1 MVAVNSSSN
10 AYRDIEAIREKERNQ
25 QLYILKK
32 ERAKAHVLRHDKI
45 IIAGI
50 VISAF
55 LLAFIFISIEA
66 KITAYG
72 YQVTELKE
80 QIADIENQCDRLDL
94 EIASLN
100 SLSRIENYALTKLDM
115 IYPEINSITYLEV
128 GGPIAVAESSGNNE
142 NNVPAQSAAEDNSE
156 HPFWT
161 AIGNL
166 FSQYFDRGASAL
178 EG

>member
-1 MVAVNSSSN
+1 VVAVNRSSN
-10 AYRDIEAIREKERNQ
+10 AYKDIEAIREIERNQ
-25 QLYILKK
+25 QLYIIKK
-32 ERAKAHVLRHDKI
+32 ERAKAHVLRNDKI

-50 VISAF
+50 VLVTF

-80 QIADIENQCDRLDL
+80 QIKDIENQSDRLDL

-100 SLSRIENYALTKLDM
+100 SLSRIENYALSKLDM
-115 IYPEINSITYLEV
+115 VYPEINSIGYLDI
-128 GGPIAVAESSGNNE
+128 GGSITVAESSGNNE
-142 NNVPAQSAAEDNSE
+142 ADALTQSATEGSSA

-166 FSQYFDRGASAL
+166 FSQYFDGSAAAL